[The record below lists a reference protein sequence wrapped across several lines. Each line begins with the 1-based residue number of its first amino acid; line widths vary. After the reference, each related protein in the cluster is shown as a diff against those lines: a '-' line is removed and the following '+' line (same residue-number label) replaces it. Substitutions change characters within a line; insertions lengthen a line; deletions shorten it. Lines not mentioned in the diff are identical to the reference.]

1 MLGAHIGG
9 IVQMN
14 SGSGIAAAIS
24 YPLGVYYGVPH
35 GIGGGIFAPG
45 IMKWNRD
52 QGISKYGSLNRISG
66 GDFVD
71 NTILKFSEIGVP
83 KTLSQFN
90 IYRQDKPKLI
100 EIMSTQQIAFDQNP
114 CHFAVDGDFS
124 AFIDEYLE
132 GM

>member
-1 MLGAHIGG
+1 
-9 IVQMN
+9 
-14 SGSGIAAAIS
+14 
-24 YPLGVYYGVPH
+24 
-35 GIGGGIFAPG
+35 
-45 IMKWNRD
+45 MKWNRD
-52 QGISKYGSLNRISG
+52 RGISKYGNLDRISG

-90 IYRQDKPKLI
+90 IYRHDKPSLI

-124 AFIDEYLE
+124 TFIDEYLE
-132 GM
+132 DM